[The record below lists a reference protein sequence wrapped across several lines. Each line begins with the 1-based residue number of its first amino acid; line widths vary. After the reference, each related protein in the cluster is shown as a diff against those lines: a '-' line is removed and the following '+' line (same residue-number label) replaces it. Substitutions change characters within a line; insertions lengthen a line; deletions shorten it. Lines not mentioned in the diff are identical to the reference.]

1 MLPIIIFIVINL
13 VLFFSM
19 FYLSYQI
26 NVYTRKKNNKPPF
39 NVMEFVNK
47 GRIPPLKDI
56 MVGLVF
62 GLIFG
67 FLDNFG
73 LWMGLDVLHK
83 YLPGGLLTKSA
94 LGNTYSDLLGVTMGS
109 FISIM
114 AKDIFDFDE
123 DNSPIWLNT
132 LGIVSGCLLG
142 LTTGRLL
149 TGKT

>member
-1 MLPIIIFIVINL
+1 MSPVIIFILINL
-13 VLFFSM
+13 VLFFGM
-19 FYLSYQI
+19 FYLSYKI
-26 NVYTRKKNNKPPF
+26 NVYTRQKMNKPPF
-39 NVMEFVNK
+39 SVLEFVNK
-47 GRIPPLKDI
+47 GSLPPLKDI

-73 LWMGLDVLHK
+73 LWMGLDVLQK

-94 LGNTYSDLLGVTMGS
+94 WGNTYSDLLGVTMGS

-123 DNSPIWLNT
+123 DDSPIWLNT
-132 LGIVSGCLLG
+132 VGIVAGCILG
-142 LTTGRLL
+142 MTVGRLL

>member
-1 MLPIIIFIVINL
+1 
-13 VLFFSM
+13 
-19 FYLSYQI
+19 
-26 NVYTRKKNNKPPF
+26 
-39 NVMEFVNK
+39 
-47 GRIPPLKDI
+47 

-73 LWMGLDVLHK
+73 LWMGLDVLQK

-94 LGNTYSDLLGVTMGS
+94 WSNTYSDLLGVTIGS

-123 DNSPIWLNT
+123 DASLIWLNT
-132 LGIVSGCLLG
+132 VGIVAGCILG
-142 LTTGRLL
+142 MTVGRLL